1 MMPQDDS
8 VYADPATRLE
18 DLKGLEYEYRLRMH
32 LWLEDCMAAVDVADD
47 TVLLRAAAWRLG
59 EASDADL
66 RRVFADLPEDRRQ
79 HLLSVLLRVPVTEA
93 QL

>member
-8 VYADPATRLE
+8 VYTERID
-18 DLKGLEYEYRLRMH
+18 DLREMERDYSERLRMYFEDG
-32 LWLEDCMAAVDVADD
+32 LAWLDREEG
-47 TVLLRAAAWRLG
+47 LPLRAAARRLA
-59 EASDADL
+59 EAPEADL
-66 RRVFADLPEDRRQ
+66 REVFAGLTEDRRQ

>member
-8 VYADPATRLE
+8 VYTERIDELRGFE
-18 DLKGLEYEYRLRMH
+18 RDYRVRLRMD
-32 LWLEDCMAAVDVADD
+32 LEDGLGWLDSREHG
-47 TVLLRAAAWRLG
+47 LPLRAAARRLA
-59 EASDADL
+59 EAPEADL
-66 RRVFADLPEDRRQ
+66 REVFADLTEDRRQ